1 MNCVQPSRLA
11 DVPLPMERDDGAGR
25 NTEMKNGS
33 EANTVWG
40 ALSASVSNIV
50 SSFQSSIV
58 AVHAGARSTSSA
70 VVWRPGVLVTV
81 RQSIRRRDGARVILS
96 GSDKPIDATL
106 AGIDPG
112 TDLAV
117 LRVDSA
123 TLKPATVSL
132 EQDQRV
138 GDFVLAI
145 GRSGLGDI
153 SASAGIIARLGEGWR
168 TWHGG
173 NLNRLIRPDVRLYV
187 GQAGSALV
195 DEQGRVLGINSN
207 ALARNAV
214 ITVPS
219 ATVNRVVDAL
229 LERGSM
235 PKPYLGLAMQ
245 PVPLPE
251 AARAQFPAGAEQALL
266 VMHLEPGAPAITGGV
281 LVGDL
286 ILSLAGDFV
295 ESMGDFQQRLSGL
308 KAGDTVQL
316 AVIRGG
322 AKLTLSLQ
330 VAYRD

>member
-1 MNCVQPSRLA
+1 
-11 DVPLPMERDDGAGR
+11 
-25 NTEMKNGS
+25 MKNGA
-33 EANTVWG
+33 EASSVLG
-40 ALSASVSNIV
+40 AFSASISTIV
-50 SSFQSSIV
+50 SSFQHSVV
-58 AVHAGARSTSSA
+58 AVHAGARSTSSG
-70 VVWRPGVLVTV
+70 VVWRPGVVVTV
-81 RQSIRRRDGARVILS
+81 RQSIRRRDGANIIFNA
-96 GSDKPIDATL
+96 SDKPLGATL

-117 LRVDSA
+117 LRIDSEA
-123 TLKPATVSL
+123 LKPVELSQ
-132 EQDQRV
+132 EQNQRV
-138 GDFVLAI
+138 GEFVLAI

-153 SASAGIIARLGEGWR
+153 SASAGILARLGAEWR

-173 NLNRLIRPDVRLYV
+173 NLDRLIRPDVRLYV

-214 ITVPS
+214 ITVPT
-219 ATVNRVVDAL
+219 ATVNRVVDLL

-251 AARAQFPAGAEQALL
+251 AARAQFPQGAEQALL

-286 ILSLAGDFV
+286 ILSIGGDIV
-295 ESMGDFQQRLSGL
+295 QSMADFQHRLAKL
-308 KAGDTVQL
+308 KAGDTL
-316 AVIRGG
+316 PLTVIRGG
-322 AKLTLSLQ
+322 THLTLPLK

>member
-1 MNCVQPSRLA
+1 
-11 DVPLPMERDDGAGR
+11 
-25 NTEMKNGS
+25 MKNGA
-33 EANTVWG
+33 EATSVWG
-40 ALSASVSNIV
+40 AFSASISNLV
-50 SSFQSSIV
+50 SSFQHSVV
-58 AVHAGARSTSSA
+58 AVHAGARSTSSG
-70 VVWRPGVLVTV
+70 VVWRPGVVVTV
-81 RQSIRRRDGARVILS
+81 RQSIRRRDGANVILNAT
-96 GSDKPIDATL
+96 DKPIGATL

-117 LRVDSA
+117 LRIDSD
-123 TLKPATVSL
+123 TLKPATLSL

-153 SASAGIIARLGEGWR
+153 SASAGILARLGAEWR

-173 NLNRLIRPDVRLYV
+173 NLDRLIRPDVRLYV

-214 ITVPS
+214 ITVPA

-251 AARAQFPAGAEQALL
+251 SARAQFPQGAEQALL

-286 ILSLAGDFV
+286 ILSIGGDPV
-295 ESMGDFQQRLSGL
+295 EGMADFQHRLAKL
-308 KAGDTVQL
+308 KAGDTVPL
-316 AVIRGG
+316 TVIRGG
-322 AKLTLSLQ
+322 TQLTLSLK

>member
-1 MNCVQPSRLA
+1 MN
-11 DVPLPMERDDGAGR
+11 
-25 NTEMKNGS
+25 NGS
-33 EANTVWG
+33 ATTSVWG
-40 ALSASVSNIV
+40 ALSASISSLV
-50 SSFQSSIV
+50 SSFQNSVV
-58 AVHAGARSTSSA
+58 AVHSGARSTSSGI
-70 VVWRPGVLVTV
+70 VWRPGVVVTV
-81 RQSIRRRDGARVILS
+81 RQAIRRKDGAKVILNA
-96 GSDKPIDATL
+96 SDEPVSATL

-117 LRVDSA
+117 LRVHADA
-123 TLKPATVSL
+123 LKPAELSL

-153 SASAGIIARLGEGWR
+153 SASAGILARLGAGWR

-173 NLNRLIRPDVRLYV
+173 NLDRLIRPDVRLYV

-195 DEQGRVLGINSN
+195 DEQGRVLGINTN
-207 ALARNAV
+207 ALARHAV
-214 ITVPS
+214 ITVPT

-266 VMHLEPGAPAITGGV
+266 VMHLEPGAPAVLGGV

-286 ILSLAGDFV
+286 ILSAGGSFV
-295 ESMGDFQQRLSGL
+295 QSMADFQHRLGGL
-308 KAGDTVQL
+308 KAGDTL
-316 AVIRGG
+316 PLTVIRGG
-322 AKLTLSLQ
+322 TQLTLSLK